1 MRPCTG
7 RGRQERPAIMA
18 RPRPTL
24 RQLVPLRGGEV
35 MGETQGSW
43 FSATTAGTFDTQGG
57 RSRTRAQGT
66 TLCILARPPLS
77 ALVLPVQDC
86 SGHHAQALV
95 PHSTSEPLA
104 LPLSEI
110 CPCHIHSSLSFL
122 CKMMGHKVTAFRFL
136 SNLPRFLLQA
146 YLLWMRSWR
155 SRLD

>member
-24 RQLVPLRGGEV
+24 RQVVPLRGGEV

-43 FSATTAGTFDTQGG
+43 FSATTARTSDTQGG

-86 SGHHAQALV
+86 SRHPCSGAGASLYL
-95 PHSTSEPLA
+95 SEPLT

-110 CPCHIHSSLSFL
+110 CPCHIHSSI
-122 CKMMGHKVTAFRFL
+122 
-136 SNLPRFLLQA
+136 LPV
-146 YLLWMRSWR
+146 
-155 SRLD
+155 